1 MLLSKMKDKLE
12 LSLSRE
18 EWLSIFHW
26 GVVALASMPLSV
38 LLSLSFYQSP
48 KKTID
53 LFSLW
58 LWLLLGVC
66 HPQTFSL
73 SLSLPTWFPSL
84 CICECTLHGLLCEAL
99 YKTRISL
106 SFRFI
111 TYWIKVLHDPSRNLF
126 LTSVSDW
133 KFMSHGFQNVC
144 KRSEFECFAF
154 KLIHVRAWN

>member
-1 MLLSKMKDKLE
+1 MLLLKMKDKLE

-48 KKTID
+48 KKAID

-73 SLSLPTWFPSL
+73 YLLGSPLYVFANA
-84 CICECTLHGLLCEAL
+84 HDMGMLCEAL

-144 KRSEFECFAF
+144 KRSGFECVAF
-154 KLIHVRAWN
+154 KPIHVRAWN

>member
-18 EWLSIFHW
+18 EWVSIFHW
-26 GVVALASMPLSV
+26 GVLALASMPLSV

-73 SLSLPTWFPSL
+73 CLLGSPLYVFANA
-84 CICECTLHGLLCEAL
+84 HDMGMLCEAL

-111 TYWIKVLHDPSRNLF
+111 TYWIKVLHDPSRNSF
-126 LTSVSDW
+126 LTSVNDW

-144 KRSEFECFAF
+144 KRSGFECVAF

>member
-1 MLLSKMKDKLE
+1 MVFRIQTQASVGKSETEHLPLRGSGISIYAAFSSSITFILSVAKKG
-12 LSLSRE
+12 
-18 EWLSIFHW
+18 HW
-26 GVVALASMPLSV
+26 PLQPVALAFAWRLSPSD
-38 LLSLSFYQSP
+38 LL
-48 KKTID
+48 
-53 LFSLW
+53 
-58 LWLLLGVC
+58 
-66 HPQTFSL
+66 SL

-111 TYWIKVLHDPSRNLF
+111 TYWIKVLHDPSRNSF
-126 LTSVSDW
+126 LTSVNDW

-144 KRSEFECFAF
+144 KRSEFECVAF